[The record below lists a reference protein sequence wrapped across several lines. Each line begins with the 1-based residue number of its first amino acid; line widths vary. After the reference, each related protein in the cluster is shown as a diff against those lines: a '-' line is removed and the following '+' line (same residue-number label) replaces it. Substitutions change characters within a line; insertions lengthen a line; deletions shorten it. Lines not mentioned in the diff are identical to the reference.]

1 MSRGLGDVYKRQVI
15 VRNNKLH
22 YEFEIKRN
30 ITIIQGDSATGKT
43 TLINMLRQAENL
55 GESSGVDVL
64 SNVPCRILEGVSW
77 KLILQNTAGTIFF
90 IDEENAFI
98 NTEEFAAEVRGSDNY
113 FVLITR
119 ENLYNLPYSVEEIY
133 GLYASGRYQNTKKIY
148 QQMYRIYSDIQELP
162 IKPELFI
169 VEDSNSGYEFF
180 KAVSDERNL
189 ECESAGGKSNIFSKI
204 KNVKNREVCVIADG
218 AAIGPEMNGLY
229 EISHKKKNIHLY
241 LPESFEWIVL
251 KSGLIDDREIRKILE
266 TPELFIDS
274 KKYFSWERFFT
285 NLLIEKTKNS
295 YLQYRKSAINKTY
308 LHSKNKEKI
317 LNCIEAIQW

>member
-1 MSRGLGDVYKRQVI
+1 MKGKYKVI
-15 VRNNKLH
+15 VRKNKLH